1 MLMKTCDICF
11 EEKKLFGVKC
21 STCRNDCCINCEIQ
35 LKQCPFCRRS
45 SPTWIEKIGVINGEQ
60 LEFYLEKFIVL
71 DKEKRDRAL
80 YLENLFYDAWNGCKK
95 SMDEIIDGNLSDD
108 DLIEILNCAK
118 VSIYN
123 MINSHPRNRTHI
135 LHNKYTSDKSEIEI
149 SRNIHNDIEII
160 RDIFK
165 FIEILYYKIEIQT
178 DFSIDTDELENL
190 IHDILIVTNLIEVV
204 HGVEIKIYNEPDWF
218 RRFRGAI
225 DYTRIVNF
233 YN

>member
-11 EEKKLFGVKC
+11 EENRLFGVKC

-45 SPTWIEKIGVINGEQ
+45 SPTWIEKIGVINEEQ
-60 LEFYLEKFIVL
+60 LEFYLERFIVL

-95 SMDEIIDGNLSDD
+95 SMDEILNGNLSDD
-108 DLIEILNCAK
+108 DLIEILKCAK
-118 VSIYN
+118 VSIYDI
-123 MINSHPRNRTHI
+123 INSHPSI
-135 LHNKYTSDKSEIEI
+135 TSTNSTTSTTSTIRD
-149 SRNIHNDIEII
+149 IHDDIEII
-160 RDIFK
+160 GDILK
-165 FIEILYYKIEIQT
+165 FIEIIYYKIGTET

-190 IHDILIVTNLIEVV
+190 IHDILIKKNLIEIVN
-204 HGVEIKIYNEPDWF
+204 GVEIKIYNEPDWF

-225 DYTRIVNF
+225 DYTRIINF
-233 YN
+233 HN

>member
-1 MLMKTCDICF
+1 MDNKHIFSVSELAEYLKSVIAN
-11 EEKKLFGVKC
+11 KKVKVTGEISQPKLSGGHLYFSLKDD
-21 STCRNDCCINCEIQ
+21 STNLKSIIWKSKNIN
-35 LKQCPFCRRS
+35 K
-45 SPTWIEKIGVINGEQ
+45 
-60 LEFYLEKFIVL
+60 
-71 DKEKRDRAL
+71 
-80 YLENLFYDAWNGCKK
+80 
-95 SMDEIIDGNLSDD
+95 DEIIDGNLSDD

-123 MINSHPRNRTHI
+123 IINSHPSINSTT
-135 LHNKYTSDKSEIEI
+135 TSTIHD
-149 SRNIHNDIEII
+149 IHNDIEII
-160 RDIFK
+160 RDVLK

-190 IHDILIVTNLIEVV
+190 IHDILIKKILKEIVY
-204 HGVEIKIYNEPDWF
+204 GVEIKIYNEPDWF

>member
-11 EEKKLFGVKC
+11 EENRLFGVKC
-21 STCRNDCCINCEIQ
+21 GTCRNECCINCEIQ

-45 SPTWIEKIGVINGEQ
+45 SPTWIEKIRVINEEQ
-60 LEFYLEKFIVL
+60 LEFYLDRFVAL

-95 SMDEIIDGNLSDD
+95 SMDEIINGHLTDD
-108 DLIEILNCAK
+108 DLIEILNYAK
-118 VSIYN
+118 VSIYD
-123 MINSHPRNRTHI
+123 MINYHSSMSSTTFTTRDLR
-135 LHNKYTSDKSEIEI
+135 E
-149 SRNIHNDIEII
+149 DIETIG
-160 RDIFK
+160 DVLK
-165 FIEILYYKIEIQT
+165 FIEIIYYKIGTET

-190 IHDILIVTNLIEVV
+190 IQDILDKKNSKEIV

-233 YN
+233 HN